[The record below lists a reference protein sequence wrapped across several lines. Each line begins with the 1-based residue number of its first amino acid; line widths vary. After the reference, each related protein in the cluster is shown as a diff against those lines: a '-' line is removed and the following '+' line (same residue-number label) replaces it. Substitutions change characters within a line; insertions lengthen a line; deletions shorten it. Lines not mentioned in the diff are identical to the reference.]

1 MRDTPLPSTKA
12 LRDVL
17 RGMLGRDVEVTGSID
32 PITAATLGGV
42 VVGVYTTTGLR
53 TAALVAMDLPLAARA
68 AAALALMPPRTAEA
82 AIENQYLP
90 AALTENVAEILN
102 VTASLL
108 NADDAPHV
116 RLYRVHGP
124 QELLP
129 ADVAG
134 WLRGYGLRVDTGV
147 TIRGYGDGGI
157 SVVVL

>member
-1 MRDTPLPSTKA
+1 MRETPLPSTKA
-12 LRDVL
+12 LVEML
-17 RGMLGRDVEVTGSID
+17 HGMLGRDVAATGSID
-32 PITAATLGGV
+32 PLTPATPGGV
-42 VVGVYTTTGLR
+42 VVGVYTSTGLR
-53 TAALVAMDLPLAARA
+53 TAALVALDMPLAARA

-82 AIENQYLP
+82 AIENQYLSEP
-90 AALTENVAEILN
+90 LTENVAEILN

-116 RLYRVHGP
+116 RLFRVHGP

-134 WLRGYGLRVDTGV
+134 WLRGYGSRVDTGV